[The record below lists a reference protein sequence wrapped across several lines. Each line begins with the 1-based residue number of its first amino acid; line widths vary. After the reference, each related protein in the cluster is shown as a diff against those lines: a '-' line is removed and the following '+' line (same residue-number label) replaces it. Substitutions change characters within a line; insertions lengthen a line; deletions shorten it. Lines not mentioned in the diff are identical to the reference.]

1 MFIPGIR
8 QFFTAVGIVFCLLMT
23 GNELWAQMRAP
34 EPELKAAIIINM
46 ALFVDWPTLSSLPAD
61 KLAICFLD
69 ESPVATALAKAQG
82 KNLRNRAITVNKVRL
97 DVLHECHLVYLSANE
112 RSQMPS
118 ILGALKNAPVLIAG
132 DTPELFRQGTMLNLE
147 LSGGHVVF
155 DIDLRAAQKAGLQIS
170 SKALRLARQVI
181 E

>member
-23 GNELWAQMRAP
+23 SNELWAQMRAP

-112 RSQMPS
+112 RS
-118 ILGALKNAPVLIAG
+118 
-132 DTPELFRQGTMLNLE
+132 
-147 LSGGHVVF
+147 
-155 DIDLRAAQKAGLQIS
+155 
-170 SKALRLARQVI
+170 
-181 E
+181 